1 MTAIL
6 RSSEGIQLPNPTTPM
21 AFLPPEI
28 AYQVT
33 ISAYIIVGTMG
44 VGVLQS
50 YVGAKL
56 ISHSIGDDMGCPQ

>member
-1 MTAIL
+1 
-6 RSSEGIQLPNPTTPM
+6 M

-50 YVGAKL
+50 HVGANL